1 MSKTPRSSAGRRNF
15 LKGAVA
21 GTAALVTGT
30 PAAAAP
36 QSEPHRGLAP
46 VPTNTALAAETGAAP
61 APVEVLINERP
72 GSDFMVDV
80 IKSLGIEYCC
90 ANPGSSF
97 RALHESIINYGG
109 NHAPEL
115 ITCCH
120 EEASVAMAHGY
131 FKIEGK
137 PLMVMAHGTVGL
149 QHASMAI
156 YNAYADRVPLLV
168 FLGNILDIT
177 YRRGGGEWVHSV
189 QDAAAMVRDYTKWD
203 DSPVSLAHF
212 AESTVRAYRDAMTP
226 PMEPVVLTA
235 DSKLQEEPI
244 TETNL
249 RVPRFAPIAPPQ
261 GDSGA
266 VAEAAKL
273 LVAAENPV
281 IIAGSVARTPNGVT
295 LLVELAELLQAP
307 VQDHKL
313 RMNFPTRHP
322 LSGGAVVN
330 HADLVLALE
339 TTDLWELAHKQ
350 TPLNRIGMES
360 EPTLKPGTKL
370 ISISALD
377 LNHKSNYQD
386 FGRYQEVDLAIAGDV
401 EATLPALIE
410 NVRRLLTD
418 DRKRAIAERGVKLA
432 EAHQKAHE
440 RDLQLAAIGWDSSP
454 INTARMSMELWSKIK
469 NDDWSMV
476 SSAGFISNWPLR
488 LWDFNKHYQ
497 YIGGYGAGGMG
508 YMAPAT
514 VGAALANKKY
524 GRLTVSVQTDGDLNY
539 SPGALWTAAHHRIPI
554 LILVH
559 NNRAYHQEVM
569 QVQLMA
575 NRANRGIDR
584 ARIGT
589 TLMDPNIDYAK
600 MAQAYGMHGEGPIS
614 DPMDLSGAIE
624 RGLAVVRNGAPALID
639 VVTQPR

>member
-1 MSKTPRSSAGRRNF
+1 MSKIRKSPIGRRNF
-15 LKGAVA
+15 LKGAA
-21 GTAALVTGT
+21 TGTAALVAG
-30 PAAAAP
+30 PAVAP
-36 QSEPHRGLAP
+36 AQQAEARRGLAP
-46 VPTNTALAAETGAAP
+46 IPTNSALAAETATAP
-61 APVEVLINERP
+61 APVEVLNNERP

-109 NHAPEL
+109 NKAPEL

-120 EEASVAMAHGY
+120 EEASVAMAHG
-131 FKIEGK
+131 FAKIEGK

-156 YNAYADRVPLLV
+156 YNAYADRVPLMV
-168 FLGNILDIT
+168 FLGNIRDIT
-177 YRRGGGEWVHSV
+177 YRRGGGEWTHSV

-226 PMEPVVLTA
+226 PTEPVVLTA
-235 DSKLQEEPI
+235 DAKLQEEPI
-244 TETNL
+244 IESNL
-249 RVPRFAPIAPPQ
+249 RIPKLALASPPQ

-266 VAEAAKL
+266 VAEAARL

-281 IIAGSVARTPNGVT
+281 IVAGRVARTPNGVN

-307 VQDHKL
+307 VHDQKL

-322 LSGGAVVN
+322 LSDAGKVN
-330 HADLVLALE
+330 SADVVLALE
-339 TTDLWELAHKQ
+339 TTDLWDMAHKQ
-350 TPLNRIGMES
+350 TPLNRVGMES
-360 EPTLKPGTKL
+360 ESTLKPGAKL
-370 ISISALD
+370 ISISSLD

-386 FGRYQEVDLAIAGDV
+386 FGRYQEVDVAIAADA

-410 NVRRLLTD
+410 NVKRLLTD
-418 DRKRAIAERGVKLA
+418 DRKRAIQQRGAKLA
-432 EAHQKAHE
+432 EARQKAHE
-440 RDLQLAAIGWDSSP
+440 KDLQQAAIGWNASP
-454 INTARMSMELWSKIK
+454 INTARMSMELWSQIK
-469 NDDWSMV
+469 NDDWSFV

-497 YIGGYGAGGMG
+497 YIGGHGAGGMG

-514 VGAALANKKY
+514 IGAALANKKH

-539 SPGALWTAAHHRIPI
+539 SPGALWTAAHHRVPI

-614 DPMDLSGAIE
+614 DPNDLGAAIQ
-624 RGLAVVRNGAPALID
+624 RGLEVVRGGAPALID

>member
-1 MSKTPRSSAGRRNF
+1 MSKDRKSPVDRRNF
-15 LKGAVA
+15 LKGAAA
-21 GTAALVTGT
+21 GTAALVAN
-30 PAAAAP
+30 PVAATAQ
-36 QSEPHRGLAP
+36 QSEPRRGLAT
-46 VPTNTALAAETGAAP
+46 PTNVALAAETTTAP

-109 NHAPEL
+109 NKGPEL

-120 EEASVAMAHGY
+120 EEASVAMAHG
-131 FKIEGK
+131 FAKIEGK
-137 PLMVMAHGTVGL
+137 PLMIMAHGTVGL

-156 YNAYADRVPLLV
+156 YNAYADRVPLMV

-177 YRRGGGEWVHSV
+177 YRRGGGEWTHSV

-203 DSPVSLAHF
+203 DSPVTLAHF
-212 AESTVRAYRDAMTP
+212 AESVVRAYRIAMTP
-226 PMEPVVLTA
+226 PTEPVVLTA
-235 DSKLQEEPI
+235 DAKLQEEPI
-244 TETNL
+244 TEPNL
-249 RVPRFAPIAPPQ
+249 RIPRFSLPSPPQ

-266 VAEAAKL
+266 VAEAAKF
-273 LVAAENPV
+273 LVEAENPV
-281 IIAGSVARTPNGVT
+281 IVAGKVARTPNGVK
-295 LLVELAELLQAP
+295 LLVELAETLQAP
-307 VQDHKL
+307 VHDQKL

-322 LSGGAVVN
+322 LNGGGSARS
-330 HADLVLALE
+330 ADVVLALE
-339 TTDLWELAHKQ
+339 TTDLWDMTHKQ

-360 EPTLKPGTKL
+360 QPTMKAGAKL
-370 ISISALD
+370 ISISTLD

-386 FGRYQEVDLAIAGDV
+386 FGRYQEVDVAIAADT
-401 EATLPALIE
+401 ETTLPSLIE
-410 NVRRLLTD
+410 AVNRLLTG
-418 DRKRAIAERGVKLA
+418 DRKRAIRERGAKLA
-432 EAHQKAHE
+432 EANQKARE
-440 RDLQLAAIGWDSSP
+440 KELQQAAIGWNSSP
-454 INTARMSMELWSKIK
+454 INTARMSMELWSQIK
-469 NDDWSMV
+469 NDDWSLV

-497 YIGGYGAGGMG
+497 YIGGHGAGGMG

-514 VGAALANKKY
+514 IGAALANKKH
-524 GRLTVSVQTDGDLNY
+524 GRLTVSIQTDGDLNY

-589 TLMDPNIDYAK
+589 TLMDPDIDYAK

-614 DPMDLSGAIE
+614 DPNDLSAAIQ
-624 RGLAVVRNGAPALID
+624 RGLEVVRSGAPALID